1 MGVAAGAV
9 PRAVRAATGAGVG
22 YARTAVLTA
31 VPAVERSSR
40 ASRLRPTV
48 MRRRR
53 AAVPLDM
60 TSNHY
65 VARSTF
71 VLSSCRERP
80 WAQET
85 STDALSTADTLTEPM
100 PHRALSAERRALRV
114 LNSVLASHV
123 LVCWCAGFAGP
134 ALPHQNACNPQPP
147 AVTVTM

>member
-31 VPAVERSSR
+31 VPAVE
-40 ASRLRPTV
+40 LRVEPVPTEADRV
-48 MRRRR
+48 RRRR

-71 VLSSCRERP
+71 VLSSSCRVVESAPGLKRRVQMHSRP
-80 WAQET
+80 
-85 STDALSTADTLTEPM
+85 LT
-100 PHRALSAERRALRV
+100 H
-114 LNSVLASHV
+114 
-123 LVCWCAGFAGP
+123 
-134 ALPHQNACNPQPP
+134 
-147 AVTVTM
+147 